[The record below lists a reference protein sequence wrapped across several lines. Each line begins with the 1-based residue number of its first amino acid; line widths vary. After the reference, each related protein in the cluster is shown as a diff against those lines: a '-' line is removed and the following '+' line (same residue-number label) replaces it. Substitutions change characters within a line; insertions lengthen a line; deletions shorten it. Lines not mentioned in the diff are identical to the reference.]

1 MATPVQSIG
10 IPVPRLSAL
19 ERYAELSLFLLLCN
33 GVLALEWTGK
43 LDPITMVLA
52 LAALLVKAVRYWLR
66 RPPELSPRIATGLV
80 VLYIPFYP
88 LDLLVLSRAYVS
100 GAPNANLYA
109 ALHASV
115 HLMLF

>member
-52 LAALLVKAVRYWLR
+52 LAALLVVMTYDVH
-66 RPPELSPRIATGLV
+66 EMLSQLMH
-80 VLYIPFYP
+80 
-88 LDLLVLSRAYVS
+88 LL
-100 GAPNANLYA
+100 
-109 ALHASV
+109 
-115 HLMLF
+115 